1 MALKDYIN
9 LCRPLQWY
17 KNLIIFIAIFFKAE
31 IFNLDKLFIVI
42 LGFISLCLVSSTNY
56 IINDIL
62 DKERDQNN
70 PEKRNRPIASGKVG
84 IFSASIISAIL
95 FLISLA
101 IAYKLHKYFLLSVIS
116 LFVLTLLYSLIL
128 KHRPIID
135 IIVISINFVIRA
147 VSGTFIINTD
157 ISPWLITGT
166 FFLSL
171 FVSIGKRISE
181 IKLMKDFENH
191 RITLRFYDG
200 EFSKSLMTASAT
212 ILIVSF
218 SLYSFLA
225 KHQRIIFTLPVF
237 VYLIFKYLNLV
248 YSNSEI
254 PRHPELIYKDT
265 EFLIGLILML
275 ALSALFVY
283 I

>member
-1 MALKDYIN
+1 M
-9 LCRPLQWY
+9 QWY